1 MELTGKAKVDFEK
14 WFDDTH
20 KHTMLLWGE
29 SVENTGFYELTD
41 SMKYGVYVDWFDSV
55 GIVIDID
62 YGKERFNDD
71 SNKHWFE
78 CIGRDINEEKYTGFA
93 TGLKDTR
100 HEARTAAITKATE
113 LYNNRV

>member
-55 GIVIDID
+55 DICITISHDFHASFDEDEYIVNIDGM
-62 YGKERFNDD
+62 YD
-71 SNKHWFE
+71 SSFE
-78 CIGRDINEEKYTGFA
+78 
-93 TGLKDTR
+93 TR
-100 HEARTAAITKATE
+100 PEARKSAITKATE

>member
-55 GIVIDID
+55 GVEIIMKEVRSSTPNTNTIYRAVIN
-62 YGKERFNDD
+62 G
-71 SNKHWFE
+71 S
-78 CIGRDINEEKYTGFA
+78 INTGSW
-93 TGLKDTR
+93 KKSR
-100 HEARTAAITKATE
+100 PEARTAAITKATE

>member
-41 SMKYGVYVDWFDSV
+41 SMKYGVYVDWLDSV
-55 GIVIDID
+55 GIVICIEVWGNVNVKGLNTDYFKVEID
-62 YGKERFNDD
+62 YVEVAD
-71 SNKHWFE
+71 
-78 CIGRDINEEKYTGFA
+78 Y
-93 TGLKDTR
+93 LDTR
-100 HEARTAAITKATE
+100 PEARTAAITKATE
-113 LYNNRV
+113 LYNNRK